1 MFGQRYPVNRGKR
14 DLRLQ
19 TSAAE
24 DDKICKRHSEAVLR
38 NVANTI
44 LTSVRCRPA
53 SVLCPKLEQV
63 VLDNHENVVDEHDDY
78 NAHRYA
84 PNDSHKR
91 STITARF
98 ALLFVRQ

>member
-1 MFGQRYPVNRGKR
+1 MLIN
-14 DLRLQ
+14 D
-19 TSAAE
+19 
-24 DDKICKRHSEAVLR
+24 
-38 NVANTI
+38 ANTI
-44 LTSVRCRPA
+44 LASARCRPA
-53 SVLCPKLEQV
+53 SVLCPKLELV